1 MNTYS
6 SYKES
11 GVEWTGSI
19 PNRWS
24 TKKIRYIFWER
35 KEINNPIKSE
45 NLISLTLDKGVIP
58 HSEKRSSG
66 NKPKEDLSKYKLVY
80 PGDIVLN
87 SMNVIVGSVGLSKYF
102 GVVSPVYYMLIPKNP
117 EDDVRYFHHLFRC
130 VIFQRSLIGL
140 GNGILIR
147 HSETSGKMNTIRMR
161 IPMDKLNNQ
170 RIPLPP
176 PQEQQQISNYLDHKT
191 QQIDS
196 LIEKTQQK
204 IELLKKHRTSLINQV
219 VTKGLNPD
227 VEMKDSGVE
236 WIGKIP
242 SGWNLTKLK
251 YESNL
256 IVDGTHFTPT
266 YTEEGIPF
274 LRVTDI
280 HSDTINL
287 EKVKH
292 ISIEEHS
299 ELIKRCNPRKGDLLL
314 SKNGTIGLT
323 KVVDWEWEFSIFV
336 SLCLIRF
343 KDSFSQ
349 YLFSYFFQSD
359 VVDQQLVESSKQ
371 STVTNLHL
379 DKIRELVL
387 IKPSIKEQ
395 KQIVEHLDTE
405 TSKVDSTIEK
415 ETQRIEL
422 LKEYR
427 QSLISD
433 VVTGKVDVRDE
444 VLV

>member
-1 MNTYS
+1 MNPYP

-11 GVEWTGSI
+11 GVEW
-19 PNRWS
+19 
-24 TKKIRYIFWER
+24 
-35 KEINNPIKSE
+35 
-45 NLISLTLDKGVIP
+45 
-58 HSEKRSSG
+58 
-66 NKPKEDLSKYKLVY
+66 
-80 PGDIVLN
+80 
-87 SMNVIVGSVGLSKYF
+87 VG
-102 GVVSPVYYMLIPKNP
+102 
-117 EDDVRYFHHLFRC
+117 E
-130 VIFQRSLIGL
+130 
-140 GNGILIR
+140 
-147 HSETSGKMNTIRMR
+147 
-161 IPMDKLNNQ
+161 
-170 RIPLPP
+170 
-176 PQEQQQISNYLDHKT
+176 
-191 QQIDS
+191 
-196 LIEKTQQK
+196 
-204 IELLKKHRTSLINQV
+204 
-219 VTKGLNPD
+219 
-227 VEMKDSGVE
+227 
-236 WIGKIP
+236 IP

-266 YTEEGIPF
+266 YTEEGVPF

-349 YLFSYFFQSD
+349 YLFSYTFQSD

-395 KQIVEHLDTE
+395 KRIVEHLDKE
-405 TSKVDSTIEK
+405 TSKIDSLIEKTQQKIELLKEQRTSLINQVVTKGLNPDVEMKDSGVEWIGEIPIGWESVSLRPLVTKVGSGSTPRGGSENYPDQGITFLRSQNIHFDGLRLDNVVFISPETHNQMSGSSVQRNDLLLNITGGSIGRCCVVDSDLEMNVNQHVSIIRTTLKLTPDFLNYVLSSDIGQEQVIYNQTGGNREGLTSDNIKNFNIGLPSIEEQQQIVDHIEKKTTKIDSTIEK

-427 QSLISD
+427 QSLISE
-433 VVTGKVDVRDE
+433 VVTGKIRITED
-444 VLV
+444 LL